1 MEKFNMPEKYIK
13 KVNDSIEE
21 LKIFHDAINDV
32 QNVASTI
39 KQKQKKIIGHLCSY
53 APEELIHAA
62 GFHPMRLFSSKS
74 DIILAEN
81 HLQAYCCSLVRGV
94 LEDSLSGRLDFLDGT
109 LFPHTCD
116 TIQRLSDIW
125 RLNNRYEFFWD
136 VILPVKL
143 NTHSSKTYMIDVLT
157 RFKSDLEK
165 ACGHTITDDDLNN
178 SIHTYNQI
186 KKNLKKIYTLQSENP
201 GIIKGTDLYAL
212 VKGSMII
219 DRDTAAKLLK
229 KIAEQL
235 SQIKKPVKSAKRLII
250 SGSICDSPEVY
261 QAIEDADATIVGD
274 DLCTG
279 QRWFEGEIT
288 EDETPLVAIASRYM
302 DRIICPAKHIS
313 PTIRGENLVALAKKN
328 KADGVV
334 FMLIKFCDP
343 HAFDYPYLKDYL
355 DKENI
360 SNLMIEMDD
369 QQQNLGQLS
378 TRLETFIQMI

>member
-1 MEKFNMPEKYIK
+1 MKEIG
-13 KVNDSIEE
+13 
-21 LKIFHDAINDV
+21 LFHDAINDI
-32 QNVASTI
+32 QLTALNI
-39 KQKQKKIIGHLCSY
+39 KQNNKKIIGHLCSY

-143 NTHSSKTYMIDVLT
+143 NTQSSKTYMIDVLT
-157 RFKSDLEK
+157 RFKGDLEK
-165 ACGHTITDDDLNN
+165 ACGHPITDDDLNH
-178 SIHTYNQI
+178 SIHVFNQI
-186 KKNLKKIYTLQSENP
+186 RRNLVKIYTLQSKYP

-212 VKGSMII
+212 VKGSMIM
-219 DRDTAAKLLK
+219 DRDEAAKLLCI
-229 KIAEQL
+229 IAERL
-235 SQIKKPVKSAKRLII
+235 SQIKKPANSEKRLII

-261 QAIEDADATIVGD
+261 KAIEDAGGIIVGD

-288 EDETPLVAIASRYM
+288 EDETPLMAIASRYM
-302 DRIICPAKHIS
+302 DRIVCPAKHIS
-313 PTIRGENLVALAKKN
+313 PTIRGEHLVALAKKN

-334 FMLIKFCDP
+334 FMLLKFCDP
-343 HAFDYPYLKDYL
+343 HAFDYPYLKEYL

-360 SNLMIEMDD
+360 PNLMIEMDD

-378 TRLETFIQMI
+378 TRLETFSQMI